1 MENAIRKLDD
11 TEFKNHNDS
20 AYIRV
25 KSAKGGRGY
34 VPNKSYLPYIFA
46 LNNNCITLLLSAN
59 IGSITFIIF
68 DSFVAYLSY

>member
-25 KSAKGGRGY
+25 KSAKAGRRYTTSWNMNIAAGDNLRQTIPY
-34 VPNKSYLPYIFA
+34 SLNKEFLFSVFSGLRIF
-46 LNNNCITLLLSAN
+46 
-59 IGSITFIIF
+59 
-68 DSFVAYLSY
+68 